1 MVFNTN
7 NSGIEEHLD
16 EIIVEQLL
24 AREPQLIE
32 YINFIPAT
40 PATPAINMSVSF
52 IQSCTF
58 SVSVFGKTVL

>member
-32 YINFIPAT
+32 YINFYPA
-40 PATPAINMSVSF
+40 AINMSVSF